1 MNTVETKSYIT
12 GKTFMENFFCEDE
25 FYYSVSP
32 TIEENFDRIFK
43 DSYESKAALA
53 SHFGFDEYGR
63 KMKQVR
69 IEKGLEAI
77 EKEMVDWAR
86 GLGVTLHQII
96 RTYFT
101 NTEMAE
107 NKISKDIVVTEYDNI
122 SFQAGTKFTRA
133 LSKIMEKMRYPFFR
147 KDEVLTKYSQVLN
160 EKVYQ
165 GLLVVSINPVDFYGM
180 SYGSNWH
187 SCLSPGG
194 EYESGTMAY
203 AMDSNSVIAFLV
215 SSGYEEAYRTNTI
228 KELTPLK
235 WRKILI
241 ASEEK
246 DSFLTSR
253 GYPFFGLELT
263 DAAIELLWEEDVV
276 RSNYKDYFANTRYSY
291 AGPGYSD
298 ITVSATGVCHLY
310 HKASGEFP
318 GKAVFVAGESYQ
330 CVQCATYLA
339 EDMAYSCWSCTGQA
353 LCDDCGETVYED
365 DLCTT
370 EDGGRICE
378 CCADNNYYYVEDSQ
392 FLVHQEDVVYIEST
406 SCYYSQSY
414 FDENGASCSSCSTLF
429 MFNDEECFVEDEGV
443 FYCSDCIPEE
453 EEEEEENED

>member
-1 MNTVETKSYIT
+1 
-12 GKTFMENFFCEDE
+12 MENFFCEDE

-32 TIEENFDRIFK
+32 IIEESFDRIFK
-43 DSYESKAALA
+43 DSYESKGALA
-53 SHFGFDEYGR
+53 SHFGFDEHGR

-77 EKEMVDWAR
+77 EKEMVNWAR
-86 GLGVTLHQII
+86 GLGVALHQII
-96 RTYFT
+96 KTYFT

-107 NKISKDIVVTEYDNI
+107 NKISKDIVITEYDDI

-133 LSKIMEKMRYPFFR
+133 LSKIMEKMRYPNFR
-147 KDEVLTKYSQVLN
+147 KDGVLTNYSQILN
-160 EKVYQ
+160 EKIYQ
-165 GLLVVSINPVDFYGM
+165 GLLVVSVNPVDFYGM
-180 SYGSNWH
+180 SYGSSWS

-291 AGPGYSD
+291 TGPGYSD
-298 ITVSATGVCHLY
+298 ITVSATGVSHLY

-318 GKAVFVAGESYQ
+318 EESVFTAGQSYL
-330 CVQCATYLA
+330 CIQCATYNA
-339 EDMAYSCWSCTGQA
+339 EDSSHSCWSCMGQEM
-353 LCDDCGETVYED
+353 CDDCGEPSY
-365 DLCTT
+365 T
-370 EDGGRICE
+370 EDLHTTDTGEQVCDY
-378 CCADNNYYYVEDSQ
+378 CSDNNYYYVEDTDV
-392 FLVHQEDVVYIEST
+392 LVHESRVVYVEST
-406 SCYYSQSY
+406 SCHYSESY
-414 FDENGASCSSCSTLF
+414 FEEHGASCSSCSELF
-429 MFNDEECFVEDEGV
+429 IIEDEQHHVDNDGAI
-443 FYCSDCIPEE
+443 YCSDCIPEE